1 MISGGSRNGNNC
13 NLYTPKFKNLKNVN
27 YLGAKAWNH
36 APSNL
41 RNMGDS
47 KIFSKNY
54 KTQLLDSIVNDPAYV
69 VNNAY
74 DYIYKL

>member
-1 MISGGSRNGNNC
+1 MGITY
-13 NLYTPKFKNLKNVN
+13 LYTPKCKSMESCPFKSK
-27 YLGAKAWNH
+27 
-36 APSNL
+36 
-41 RNMGDS
+41 GDS
-47 KIFSKNY
+47 KVFSKNY